1 MVASLSCACMI
12 VVRLHG
18 CRAPKWLSCASMV
31 TLHLHGCRAPACLPC
46 TCMLDLMANLYA
58 TVEFLKVEIREK
70 NIIIKSLL
78 DSQSILQKKLIETK
92 PTCHNSNCLPNCET
106 PNPLASSITDG
117 NNSALYQL
125 VDEFNNNEHSFEDN
139 LRSNNENLIATSN
152 NSVSPIDLNPA
163 NDHILE
169 NDATES
175 AIKENLE
182 VVYIS

>member
-1 MVASLSCACMI
+1 
-12 VVRLHG
+12 
-18 CRAPKWLSCASMV
+18 
-31 TLHLHGCRAPACLPC
+31 
-46 TCMLDLMANLYA
+46 MLDLMANLYA